1 MKGFIDMETKKIR
14 TSKTVIILI
23 LLIVLTLS
31 IIGLVITTRKNS
43 GNFGP
48 KEFKEVDTSV
58 VFEKMER
65 ISELSTI
72 KYYYSDV
79 IAYKNKKKLKDFDIP
94 FTEKS
99 FLIKYDGYIKAG
111 INAGN
116 IRIVS
121 EEDKSIKLIVK
132 NSKILDH
139 VVDENSLYVY
149 DEKSS
154 IFNELSISEVF
165 EQIVLEKSGI
175 EEKLIEKGFLKEAD
189 NNLKSYLEDMLRE
202 LGYEQI
208 EIFFEAG
215 L

>member
-1 MKGFIDMETKKIR
+1 MEAKKIWS
-14 TSKTVIILI
+14 SKTIIILI
-23 LLIVLTLS
+23 LLIVLILS
-31 IIGLVITTRKNS
+31 IIGLVITARKNS
-43 GNFGP
+43 VNFGP
-48 KEFKEVDTSV
+48 REFKEIDTSV

-111 INAGN
+111 TDAGS
-116 IRIVS
+116 IKIVS

-132 NSKILDH
+132 NSKVLDH
-139 VVDENSLYVY
+139 VVDESSLYVY